1 MRGTPAVTQFMKA
14 QADKHIRD
22 GLTDYGTS
30 EFVSPSFTVKKAD
43 GSMRPV
49 IDYRKLNENT
59 IPNSYPMITIDD
71 ILKATA
77 GKAVFSKCDSANG
90 YHQIPLRDLKDGKY
104 SAYSLPSGSAV
115 LIPSSMQMGL
125 NGASHTFQAEMD
137 NIIRPLQFEA
147 VLAYQDD
154 LLVFSE
160 DVGSHLEHLRRLF
173 ERAKEANLKLKLG
186 KCEFFTKRLEFLA
199 HIVLSL
205 LTGH

>member
-1 MRGTPAVTQFMKA
+1 MKT

-22 GLTDYGTS
+22 GLADYGTS
-30 EFVSPSFTVKKAD
+30 EFVSPSFTVRKAD

-49 IDYRKLNENT
+49 IDYRKLNEST
-59 IPNSYPMITIDD
+59 LPNSYPMISIED

-77 GKAVFSKCDSANG
+77 GMAIFSKCDSANG

-104 SAYSLPSGSAV
+104 SAYSLPSGSVV

-147 VLAYQDD
+147 ILAYQDD
-154 LLVFSE
+154 LIIFSE
-160 DVGSHLEHLRRLF
+160 DEETHMRHLTTLF
-173 ERAKEANLKLKLG
+173 ERAKDANLKLKLG
-186 KCEFFTKRLEFLA
+186 KCEFFTRRIEFLG
-199 HIVLSL
+199 HIVSSKGFYHMSRELYAQV
-205 LTGH
+205 H